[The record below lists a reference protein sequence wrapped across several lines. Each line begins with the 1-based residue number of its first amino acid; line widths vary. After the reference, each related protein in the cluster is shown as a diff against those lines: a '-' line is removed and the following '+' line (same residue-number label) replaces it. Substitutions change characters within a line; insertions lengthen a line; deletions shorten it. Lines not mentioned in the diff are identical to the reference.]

1 MKFADVKEIIDDF
14 FQGKYKVEKFLG
26 SSSFSDIYLI
36 KHVFLNDLQVIK
48 IIKKPLVLSSDLNL
62 ILYEARMACQL
73 KHENIIDIY
82 DAGIIQGSRGND
94 FTDLVYF
101 IMEYV
106 PGGDLKK
113 YMLSFINSNI
123 LIPISWALFLVQ
135 QISFGLSYLHLSNPP
150 VVHGDIK
157 PSNILLSFNSQER
170 IVIKL
175 SDFGFSRETSS
186 TPYGSV
192 IAGTRQ
198 FMAQECFK
206 NEIYP
211 STDIYALGV
220 IFYILLTNHFP
231 YDVDKYTL
239 VEIIEGKP
247 WRNTLILPSR
257 YNDKVSS
264 DLDDIVMKC
273 LAVNH
278 QDRYLD
284 ANELLNAI
292 EIYLDENFQYDKETF
307 IYNNTIKKAFRLAL
321 YEDKFDEA
329 IEILKD
335 SNMVTVLEEVLVDAN
350 HDYASHTIIIENI
363 SQIIKFN
370 NKFDNMRL
378 EKLKK

>member
-1 MKFADVKEIIDDF
+1 MKFDDVKEIIDDF

-175 SDFGFSRETSS
+175 SDFGFSR
-186 TPYGSV
+186 
-192 IAGTRQ
+192 
-198 FMAQECFK
+198 
-206 NEIYP
+206 
-211 STDIYALGV
+211 
-220 IFYILLTNHFP
+220 
-231 YDVDKYTL
+231 
-239 VEIIEGKP
+239 
-247 WRNTLILPSR
+247 
-257 YNDKVSS
+257 
-264 DLDDIVMKC
+264 
-273 LAVNH
+273 
-278 QDRYLD
+278 
-284 ANELLNAI
+284 
-292 EIYLDENFQYDKETF
+292 
-307 IYNNTIKKAFRLAL
+307 
-321 YEDKFDEA
+321 
-329 IEILKD
+329 
-335 SNMVTVLEEVLVDAN
+335 
-350 HDYASHTIIIENI
+350 
-363 SQIIKFN
+363 
-370 NKFDNMRL
+370 
-378 EKLKK
+378 